1 MNKSL
6 LMLLLGFFVVNCV
19 GTKTNTCPDLLFAK
33 QKNEQVSK
41 KLKTQLG
48 RYKKN
53 TTESFVYK
61 RLEIPFE
68 NLTASLSN
76 QPIFETSSLLSH
88 APTFI
93 ISADTTTKKKLQTE
107 LGEVQEKIRRLEAQQ
122 ELGTREYE
130 NPEIKAPNEAAHKKA
145 RTMALISFWTLIAGL
160 VIPFAFIPSII
171 TVFFAFISSIITSFI
186 ALKRYNETTNKK
198 GRWMAVTALTLNAI
212 FAALVLAT
220 TIFVL
225 ATWNNNCCA

>member
-6 LMLLLGFFVVNCV
+6 LILLLGLFLVNCV

-41 KLKTQLG
+41 RLKTQLG

-53 TTESFVYK
+53 TTESFVNK

-76 QPIFETSSLLSH
+76 QPIFEASSLLSH

-93 ISADTTTKKKLQTE
+93 ISADTTIKKKLQTE
-107 LGEVQEKIRRLEAQQ
+107 FGADQEKIRKLEAQQ
-122 ELGTREYE
+122 ELGKRDYE
-130 NPEIKAPNEAAHKKA
+130 NPEIKAPSEAAHKKA
-145 RTMALISFWTLIAGL
+145 RTMALISFWTLIVGL
-160 VIPFAFIPSII
+160 VIPFIFIPSII
-171 TVFFAFISSIITSFI
+171 TGFI
-186 ALKRYNETTNKK
+186 ALKRYKKTTNKK
-198 GRWMAVTALTLNAI
+198 GRWMAVTALTLYAISTALLLAITI
-212 FAALVLAT
+212 FA
-220 TIFVL
+220 I

>member
-19 GTKTNTCPDLLFAK
+19 GTKTNTCPDLLFVK

-145 RTMALISFWTLIAGL
+145 RTMALISFWTLIAGV

-171 TVFFAFISSIITSFI
+171 TGFI
-186 ALKRYNETTNKK
+186 ALKRYKETTNKK
-198 GRWMAVTALTLNAI
+198 GRWMAITALTLYAI